1 MWKGRIANPKSEPDF
16 RFHHGPNLSGVLQS
30 YVLIKRI
37 PFSTMTTIQDLTHR
51 DNIYRAWR
59 WIRSNPDAAYK
70 SYFRD
75 SYTVFAVADDL
86 LLADLRDRLRRG
98 VFEPTNACKIYLPKP
113 SGILRPYS
121 LLTVEDQIAY
131 QSAVNVI
138 AERLAPRVRHR
149 YNREV
154 FGHLYAGKPS
164 KWFYRK
170 WSDGYAKFNTAV
182 REAYAEGF
190 TVSASF
196 DLTACY
202 DSLDHGVLRHF
213 LQKIGCDT
221 EFCQLFG
228 TWLSAW
234 TATDHGIYH
243 NHGIPQGPLSS
254 GLLSEVVLQH
264 FDSNRGSE
272 ARIRY
277 FRYVDDIRLFARS
290 EHALRKMLVRL
301 DKLSKDIGLFPQ
313 TGKISIHQV
322 TDIDDELKSISTPLE
337 TVVTGPIIDQ
347 DRLRRRITALTPR
360 FKVQNTT
367 RFKYILG
374 RATPNAGLTRRLWR
388 IYEIAPEYY
397 ESIARYLV
405 RYQRMPAVAAK
416 RLARAIREQDLYPA
430 ILARL
435 IQAADGRLPADDA
448 RRTDYAIK
456 KIWKP
461 NSLQADLLAASG
473 RWLIKRNRLTYAQTK
488 YACQRVKAWW
498 PRAQLVAAL
507 DDENI
512 GMPSYAALINDGLR
526 DDSSEVA
533 LAAALA
539 VVNKNVEVQPPMR
552 TLNKSAAEFLKQF
565 DIIRRGPPSQ
575 CGINASLSR
584 MIADLPD
591 VNWRALFGADYP
603 KAERQMVLCRA
614 LSTTNVSAWVNAFD
628 VFDDWML
635 VAIYRQRPGLG
646 MYTGLASALPSVRLR
661 AAFPRVHGLVTSV
674 HEKRYGS
681 PLSHA
686 RERRT
691 GRATA
696 PIKWNYLNQAK
707 KLLRSA
713 VHELSRDW

>member
-1 MWKGRIANPKSEPDF
+1 MS
-16 RFHHGPNLSGVLQS
+16 
-30 YVLIKRI
+30 
-37 PFSTMTTIQDLTHR
+37 TIQDLTSR

-75 SYTVFAVADDL
+75 SYTVYAVADDV

-98 VFEPTNACKIYLPKP
+98 VFEPTNACKIFLPKP

-131 QSAVNVI
+131 QSAANVI
-138 AERLAPRVRHR
+138 AERLAPKVRHR

-154 FGHLYAGKPS
+154 FGHLYAGKS
-164 KWFYRK
+164 NKWFYRK
-170 WSDGYAKFNTAV
+170 WTDGYAKFNKAV

-190 TVSASF
+190 TISASF

-213 LQKIGCDT
+213 LERIGCDID
-221 EFCQLFG
+221 FCQLFS

-264 FDSNRGSE
+264 FDANRGSE

-301 DKLSKDIGLFPQ
+301 DKLSKDVGLFPQ
-313 TGKISIHQV
+313 SGKISIHQV
-322 TDIDDELKSISTPLE
+322 INIDDELKSISTPLE
-337 TVVTGPIIDQ
+337 TAVTGPTIDQ

-360 FKVQNTT
+360 FKVQNAT

-374 RATPNAGLTRRLWR
+374 RATPNADLTRRLWR
-388 IYEIAPEYY
+388 IYENAPEYY
-397 ESIARYLV
+397 ESIARYLT
-405 RYQRMPAVAAK
+405 RYQRMPAAAAK
-416 RLARAIREQDLYPA
+416 RLVRAIREQDLYPA

-435 IQAADGRLPADDA
+435 IQAADGRLPSEEA
-448 RRTDYAIK
+448 RRADYAIK

-473 RWLIKRNRLTYAQTK
+473 CWLLKRNRLTYAQTK
-488 YACQRVKAWW
+488 YACQHVNAWW
-498 PRAQLVAAL
+498 SRTRIIAAL
-507 DDENI
+507 GDENI
-512 GMPSYAALINDGLR
+512 GMPSYAALINEALR
-526 DDSSEVA
+526 DNSAEVA
-533 LAAALA
+533 LIAALA
-539 VVNKNVEVQPPMR
+539 VVRKNVDVQPPMR

-565 DIIRRGPPSQ
+565 GIIRRGPPAQ
-575 CGINASLSR
+575 CGINSSLTR
-584 MIADLPD
+584 MLGEIPT
-591 VNWRALFGADYP
+591 VNWRALFGSDYL
-603 KAERQMVLCRA
+603 KAERQMILCRA
-614 LSTTNVSAWVNAFD
+614 LATTNVSAWVNAFD
-628 VFDDWML
+628 VFDDWLLESIYRHRPALGKYSGFGSVLTSSRL
-635 VAIYRQRPGLG
+635 VAL
-646 MYTGLASALPSVRLR
+646 
-661 AAFPRVHGLVTSV
+661 FPRVHALITSV
-674 HEKRYGS
+674 HNKRYGS

-691 GRATA
+691 GKATT
-696 PIKWNYLNQAK
+696 PIKWSYLNHAK
-707 KLLRSA
+707 KVLRSA
-713 VHELSRDW
+713 VHELSVEW

>member
-1 MWKGRIANPKSEPDF
+1 MS
-16 RFHHGPNLSGVLQS
+16 
-30 YVLIKRI
+30 
-37 PFSTMTTIQDLTHR
+37 TIQDLTNR

-75 SYTVFAVADDL
+75 SYTVYAVADDV

-98 VFEPTNACKIYLPKP
+98 VFEPTNACKIFLPKP

-131 QSAVNVI
+131 QSAANVI
-138 AERLAPRVRHR
+138 AERLAPKVRHR

-154 FGHLYAGKPS
+154 FGHLYAGKS
-164 KWFYRK
+164 SQWFYRK
-170 WSDGYAKFNTAV
+170 WTDGYAKFNKAV

-190 TVSASF
+190 TISASF

-213 LQKIGCDT
+213 LEKIGCDI
-221 EFCQLFG
+221 EFCQLFSG
-228 TWLSAW
+228 WLSAW

-264 FDSNRGSE
+264 FDANRGSE
-272 ARIRY
+272 TRIRY

-290 EHALRKMLVRL
+290 EHVLRKMLVRL

-313 TGKISIHQV
+313 TGKISIHEV
-322 TDIDDELKSISTPLE
+322 VNIDDELKSISTPLE
-337 TVVTGPIIDQ
+337 TAVTGPVLDQ
-347 DRLRRRITALTPR
+347 HRLRRRITALTPR
-360 FKVQNTT
+360 FNVQNAT
-367 RFKYILG
+367 RFKYVLG
-374 RATPNAGLTRRLWR
+374 RATPHAELTNRLWR

-397 ESIARYLV
+397 ESIARYLT
-405 RYQRMPAVAAK
+405 RYKRMPPMAAK
-416 RLARAIREQDLYPA
+416 RLVRAIREQDLYPT

-435 IQAADGRLPADDA
+435 IQAADGRLPSEEA
-448 RRTDYAIK
+448 RRADYAIK

-473 RWLIKRNRLTYAQTK
+473 CWLLKRNRLTYAQTK

-498 PRAQLVAAL
+498 SRTQIIAAL

-512 GMPSYAALINDGLR
+512 GMPSYAALINEALR
-526 DDSSEVA
+526 DSSAEVA

-539 VVNKNVEVQPPMR
+539 VVSKNVDVQPPMR

-565 DIIRRGPPSQ
+565 NIIRRGPPAQ
-575 CGINASLSR
+575 CGINSSLTR
-584 MIADLPD
+584 MLGEIST
-591 VNWRALFGADYP
+591 VNWRALFGSDYL
-603 KAERQMVLCRA
+603 KAERQMILCRA
-614 LSTTNVSAWVNAFD
+614 LATTNVSAWVNAFD
-628 VFDDWML
+628 VFDDWLLESIYRHRPAIGKYSGFGSVLTSIRL
-635 VAIYRQRPGLG
+635 VAL
-646 MYTGLASALPSVRLR
+646 
-661 AAFPRVHGLVTSV
+661 FPRVHALVTSV
-674 HEKRYGS
+674 HNKRYGS

-691 GRATA
+691 GKATT
-696 PIKWNYLNQAK
+696 PIKWSYLNHAR

-713 VHELSRDW
+713 VHELSVEW

>member
-1 MWKGRIANPKSEPDF
+1 MS
-16 RFHHGPNLSGVLQS
+16 
-30 YVLIKRI
+30 
-37 PFSTMTTIQDLTHR
+37 TIQDLTNR

-75 SYTVFAVADDL
+75 SYTVYAVADDV

-98 VFEPTNACKIYLPKP
+98 AFEPTNACKIFLPKP

-164 KWFYRK
+164 QWFYRK
-170 WSDGYAKFNTAV
+170 WSDGYAKFNKAV

-190 TVSASF
+190 TISASF

-202 DSLDHGVLRHF
+202 DSLDHRVLRHF
-213 LQKIGCDT
+213 LQKIGCDI
-221 EFCQLFG
+221 EFCELFG

-264 FDSNRGSE
+264 FDANRGSE

-290 EHALRKMLVRL
+290 EHVLRQMLVRL

-313 TGKISIHQV
+313 TGKISIHEV
-322 TDIDDELKSISTPLE
+322 TNIDDELKSISTPLE
-337 TVVTGPIIDQ
+337 TAVTGPTLDQ
-347 DRLRRRITALTPR
+347 NRLRRRIVALTPR
-360 FKVQNTT
+360 FKVQNAT
-367 RFKYILG
+367 RFKYVLG
-374 RATPNAGLTRRLWR
+374 RATPNAELTKRLWR
-388 IYEIAPEYY
+388 IYEVAPEYY
-397 ESIARYLV
+397 DSIARYLT
-405 RYQRMPAVAAK
+405 RYKRMPAAAAK
-416 RLARAIREQDLYPA
+416 RLVRAIREQDLYPA
-430 ILARL
+430 ITARL
-435 IQAADGRLPADDA
+435 IQAADGRLPSEEA
-448 RRTDYAIK
+448 RRADYAIK
-456 KIWKP
+456 KFWKP

-473 RWLIKRNRLTYAQTK
+473 CWLLKRDRLTYPQTK

-498 PRAQLVAAL
+498 SRTQIITAL
-507 DDENI
+507 HDENI
-512 GMPSYAALINDGLR
+512 GMPSYAALINEALR
-526 DDSSEVA
+526 DDSAEVA

-539 VVNKNVEVQPPMR
+539 VVNKGVDVQPPMR

-565 DIIRRGPPSQ
+565 GVIRRGPPPQ
-575 CGINASLSR
+575 CGINSSLNR
-584 MIADLPD
+584 MLGEIPV
-591 VNWRALFGADYP
+591 VNWRALFGPDYP
-603 KAERQMVLCRA
+603 KAERQMILCRA
-614 LSTTNVSAWVNAFD
+614 LATTNVSAWVNAFD
-628 VFDDWML
+628 VFDDWL
-635 VAIYRQRPGLG
+635 LAAIYRQRPALG
-646 MYTGLASALPSVRLR
+646 IYSGFGSALTSPRLL
-661 AAFPRVHGLVTSV
+661 ATFPRVHGLIISV
-674 HEKRYGS
+674 HNKRYGS

-691 GRATA
+691 GKATA
-696 PIKWNYLNQAK
+696 PIKWTYLAEARR
-707 KLLRSA
+707 LLRLA
-713 VHELSRDW
+713 VHELSAEW